1 MSAAGVERR
10 KSRKEEKAPAREEP
24 TTGEETGSTLSAPRA
39 PPSQAGAVE
48 GDNHAKT
55 IEESLGE
62 VPRAPSV
69 NQDGTESV
77 EAPPARDVASP
88 QGKGLFGRFTEN
100 FVGKK

>member
-1 MSAAGVERR
+1 VSAAGVERR

-24 TTGEETGSTLSAPRA
+24 TTGEETGSTLSAPQA